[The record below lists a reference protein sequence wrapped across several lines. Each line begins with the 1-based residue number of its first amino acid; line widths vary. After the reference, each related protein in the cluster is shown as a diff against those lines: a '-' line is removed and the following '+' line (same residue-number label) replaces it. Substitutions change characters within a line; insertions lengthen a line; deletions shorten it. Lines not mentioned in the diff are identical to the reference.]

1 LAQPHPQHYQQ
12 FLLYAD
18 PQDRFS
24 VVSFVW
30 GPGQATPVHD
40 HTVWGLVG
48 MLRGSESC
56 QPYSRMS
63 DGRWVP
69 AGFQVDMLP
78 GDIEAVSPRIG
89 DVHKV
94 WNALRDQVSISIHVY
109 GGNIGKIE
117 RHSYREDGSRAT
129 FVSGYSNVMLL
140 GEQKEIVSKVAGTAE
155 EAAELEAAG
164 WWDHPAKSL
173 AARPGIDPKKVP
185 QISSDSRIKDL
196 EAKIAAL
203 EAEKAR
209 ATVVRGAEP
218 SPLAKLGKQ

>member
-1 LAQPHPQHYQQ
+1 MAQNRLHTVFHAMDAKGIFDQNPANVSAKNSDGNSIYAGPQQ
-12 FLLYAD
+12 FPKMYYHPLGD
-18 PQDRFS
+18 ENVINPGEWVDSIR
-24 VVSFVW
+24 
-30 GPGQATPVHD
+30 GPV
-40 HTVWGLVG
+40 
-48 MLRGSESC
+48 
-56 QPYSRMS
+56 
-63 DGRWVP
+63 
-69 AGFQVDMLP
+69 
-78 GDIEAVSPRIG
+78 
-89 DVHKV
+89 
-94 WNALRDQVSISIHVY
+94 
-109 GGNIGKIE
+109 
-117 RHSYREDGSRAT
+117 
-129 FVSGYSNVMLL
+129 LL

-209 ATVVRGAEP
+209 ATGPRPVAAES